1 MSRLRLIILTGLSGS
16 GKSTAARALEDEG
29 FFVVDNLPF
38 ALLPHFLELTGLEVR
53 DNPNVAIV
61 MDVRNRNFL
70 AGWDVILQSVRAAG
84 HEVEIYFFDASDE
97 DLIRRYSETRRRHPL
112 VQKDGVPTAIAR
124 ERELLTGL
132 RRAATAVFDSSG
144 LTVHQLRRK
153 VISYAHGSE
162 ASAAAMIVR
171 LQSFGYRHGIPAD
184 ADLLLDVR
192 FLPNPHFVPEL
203 KPLTGLDRAVSA
215 YVLEQSACRD
225 FLRHCRELLQFLLPQ
240 YQKEGKSYLTI
251 AIGCTGGRHR
261 SVAIVEELRPSLAG
275 EGITLEVIHRDIAKE

>member
-1 MSRLRLIILTGLSGS
+1 MSRLRLVILSGLSGS
-16 GKSTAARALEDEG
+16 GKTTAARALEDEG

-38 ALLPHFLELTGLEVR
+38 VLLPLFLELTEPQVQE
-53 DNPNVAIV
+53 NPQVAIV
-61 MDVRNRNFL
+61 LDVRNRNFFT
-70 AGWDVILQSVRAAG
+70 GWESILRTVREAG

-112 VQKDGVPTAIAR
+112 VQKEGVPAAIAQ

-153 VISYAHGSE
+153 VISYVHGNE
-162 ASAAAMIVR
+162 AQSAGMTVH
-171 LQSFGYRHGIPAD
+171 LQSFGYRHGIPTDSDLILD
-184 ADLLLDVR
+184 AR

-215 YVLEQSACRD
+215 YVLEQPACRE
-225 FLRHCRELLQFLLPQ
+225 FLRHCRELFQFLLPQ
-240 YQKEGKSYLTI
+240 FLNEGKSYLTI
-251 AIGCTGGRHR
+251 SIGCTGGRHR
-261 SVAIVEELRPSLAG
+261 SVAIVEELRPCFAS
-275 EGITLEVIHRDIAKE
+275 EGIALEVIHRDIAKG